1 MARTSASRGKK
12 GFSMKSGNRSNFKMM
27 GSSMA
32 INRSG
37 YGNSPDGR
45 AKSSAFQVDE
55 DDKKKEGYTYGKEQL
70 VKETKSDYDTK
81 KEYETKGIKVDRSDL
96 IKTPEGDAAYA
107 AMTLEQRKAADK
119 KFDEA
124 RTSTDVI
131 KRSEM
136 DHKLLK
142 IPMIQPK
149 PLPVETDMAPME
161 ATYLGGAT
169 EFEPFP
175 NERYNPPKRGRKRK
189 GKFKRYWG
197 RLKDKISYGLRKTGS
212 CIPGGK
218 GSTDC
223 ATFM

>member
-32 INRSG
+32 INRGG
-37 YGNSPDGR
+37 YGNSTDGR

-55 DDKKKEGYTYGKEQL
+55 DDKKKEGYTYGEEQL
-70 VKETKSDYDTK
+70 VNVKESDYDIK
-81 KEYETKGIKVDRSDL
+81 KDYEQIGTKVDRSDL
-96 IKTPEGDAAYA
+96 ITTPEGDAAYA
-107 AMTLEQRKAADK
+107 AMTPEQRKAADR
-119 KFDEA
+119 KFEEA
-124 RTSTDVI
+124 RTKTDVI

-136 DHKLLK
+136 GSKLIK
-142 IPMIQPK
+142 TPKRPIK
-149 PLPVETDMAPME
+149 PLPVETDMTPIE
-161 ATYLGGAT
+161 PKWFTKSKYYKPPSERGGGGGGG
-169 EFEPFP
+169 
-175 NERYNPPKRGRKRK
+175 NNRWRK
-189 GKFKRYWG
+189 F
-197 RLKDKISYGLRKTGS
+197 KDKIKYRLRKTGA

>member
-55 DDKKKEGYTYGKEQL
+55 DDKKKEGYTYGEEKL
-70 VKETKSDYDTK
+70 VNVKESDYDTK
-81 KEYETKGIKVDRSDL
+81 KDYEQIGTKVDTSDL
-96 IKTPEGDAAYA
+96 ITTPEGDAAYA
-107 AMTLEQRKAADK
+107 AMTPEQRKAADR
-119 KFDEA
+119 KFEEA

-136 DHKLLK
+136 DSKLIK
-142 IPMIQPK
+142 IPKIPIK
-149 PLPVETDMAPME
+149 PLPVETDMTPTE
-161 ATYLGGAT
+161 LPWFTKSKYYIPPSERGKGGGGG
-169 EFEPFP
+169 
-175 NERYNPPKRGRKRK
+175 KGRSRWRK
-189 GKFKRYWG
+189 F
-197 RLKDKISYGLRKTGS
+197 KDKINYRLRKTGS